1 MGIPSYFSYI
11 VKNHNNIIRKLNSY
25 KMIITHFYLDSNSII
40 YDVIHKA
47 KETPTDEYILQ
58 HVIQKIMEYIKEISP
73 TKLVYIAF
81 DGVAPIAKLE
91 QQRQRRYKS
100 WYKNKII
107 ESIYKSTEHIPN
119 WDTCQITP
127 GTKFMNELNIKLKL
141 FFENES
147 IKEQLNVDEIIVSTS
162 LEHGEGEH
170 KIFHYIRNLKYDEN
184 YKHVIY
190 GLDADLIMLS
200 INHLSFYSHIYLFRE
215 TPEFIK
221 SIHSELEPNE
231 TYLMNIPELT
241 QAITVNMTSYSN
253 NSSNKRIHDYIFLC
267 LLLGNDF
274 MPHFPSLNIR
284 TSGIY
289 TLLNAY
295 KVTIGTKDIYLTDGT
310 TIYWKNVKKL
320 VKYLADKEEE
330 YLKKETF
337 LRNKREL
344 HKLPNVTLEDKWK
357 QFENKP
363 TYSRDIE
370 KYINVFN
377 EGWQKRYY
385 KSLFNLNIDDL
396 RKQQIC
402 TNYLE
407 GLEWTMKYY
416 TSGCPDWRWCYNYN
430 YPPLLNDLLHYIPY
444 FENEFII
451 NKSPDPVNE
460 LVQLC
465 YVLPKQSLNLL
476 PTKLHDKLVEEHDD
490 WYSTN
495 CEFIWAYCKY
505 FWESHVDLPHI
516 DISELELFVKINK
529 V

>member
-40 YDVIHKA
+40 YDVIYNA
-47 KETPTDEYILQ
+47 KETPSDEYILQ
-58 HVIQKIMEYIKEISP
+58 HVIHKIMEYIKEISP

-107 ESIYKSTEHIPN
+107 ENIYKSKEHTPN
-119 WDTCQITP
+119 WDTSQITP

-141 FFENES
+141 FFENEA
-147 IKEQLNVDEIIVSTS
+147 IKQQLNVDEIIVSTS

-170 KIFHYIRNLKYDEN
+170 KIFHYIRNLQYDEN

-200 INHLSFYSHIYLFRE
+200 INHLSFYPHIYLFRE

-241 QAITVNMTSYSN
+241 KAITLNMTNYSN
-253 NSSNKRIHDYIFLC
+253 DSSNKRIHDYIFLC

-289 TLLNAY
+289 TVLNAY
-295 KVTIGTKDIYLTDGT
+295 KVTIGTKNKYLTDGT
-310 TIYWKNVKKL
+310 SIYWKNVFL
-320 VKYLADKEEE
+320 LFEWLAVNEEE
-330 YLKKETF
+330 FFKQEYI
-337 LRNKREL
+337 LRNKRERNYKNML
-344 HKLPNVTLEDKWK
+344 ETTEEDKIKKIDSIPMYDREIENFINPEEDGWK
-357 QFENKP
+357 N
-363 TYSRDIE
+363 
-370 KYINVFN
+370 
-377 EGWQKRYY
+377 RYY
-385 KSLFNLNIDDL
+385 ISLFSSKYRPERIVL
-396 RKQQIC
+396 
-402 TNYLE
+402 NYLE

-416 TSGCPDWRWCYNYN
+416 TKECIDWTWKYKYN
-430 YPPLLNDLLHYIPY
+430 YPPLLCDIVKY
-444 FENEFII
+444 FRITKHISFKENT
-451 NKSPDPVNE
+451 SPIKE
-460 LVQLC
+460 ISQLC
-465 YVLPKQSLNLL
+465 YVLPKSSLYLL
-476 PTKLHDKLVEEHDD
+476 PNNLKNKLLKNSKLYPD
-490 WYSTN
+490 N
-495 CEFIWAYCKY
+495 CEFIWAFCRY
-505 FWESHVDLPHI
+505 FWESHAILPKLDLKQIEEII
-516 DISELELFVKINK
+516 DE
-529 V
+529 